1 MLSNIIYF
9 IINKEIKY
17 KISLNTNL
25 YFCVYV
31 IERYIEFLYRCICTF
46 CKFF

>member
-1 MLSNIIYF
+1 MLLNIYC
-9 IINKEIKY
+9 IINNKEIKY

-25 YFCVYV
+25 YFYLYI
-31 IERYIEFLYRCICTF
+31 IEKYIEFLYRCICTF